1 MKFLWSTSFRSF
13 GKSLNN
19 DNIQRI
25 FLNSIKSLNID
36 VALFVTQFGEDNV
49 EDEIKKLDI
58 KYFCKDAKN
67 KIPTNKKYSNKY
79 MLKYSLEEFLKG
91 DYDYYVHSTAD
102 LIIPSNINSSLLN
115 FNKKNLLFFIF
126 PNNLVV
132 NGKLLNPTMPLFGI
146 DIFIYKIDKI
156 KAQLF
161 LDLVNDWNQYD
172 WGVVDN
178 FLIAVADKMKLDFIN
193 IYKNSNLIK
202 FENDFSALE
211 EDDKWQ
217 KDSWFENNKYFLD
230 FLKKNKLSTFY
241 ARGSYYYL
249 ALKFFR
255 IRDLNFN
262 LIICYTKLLVNLLIN
277 FFKKIVSKKNY

>member
-13 GKSLNN
+13 GKSSNN

-36 VALFVTQFGEDNV
+36 AALFVTQFGEVNV
-49 EDEIKKLDI
+49 DDEIKKSGI
-58 KYFCKDAKN
+58 KYFFKNAKN
-67 KIPTNKKYSNKY
+67 QIPINKKYSNKY

-102 LIIPSNINSSLLN
+102 LIIPSNIKNSLLN

>member
-19 DNIQRI
+19 DNIQKI
-25 FLNSIKSLNID
+25 FLNSIKSLKID
-36 VALFVTQFGEDNV
+36 VTLFVTQFGEDNV
-49 EDEIKKLDI
+49 EDEIKKSDI
-58 KYFCKDAKN
+58 KYFFKDAKK

-79 MLKYSLEEFLKG
+79 MLKFSLEEFLKG

-102 LIIPSNINSSLLN
+102 LIIPSNINNSLLN

-161 LDLVNDWNQYD
+161 LDLVNDWSQYD

-178 FLIAVADKMKLDFIN
+178 FLISVADKMNLDFIN

-202 FENDFSALE
+202 FENDFSALGE
-211 EDDKWQ
+211 GNQWQ
-217 KDSWFENNKYFLD
+217 KDSWFENNNYFLD
-230 FLKKNKLSTFY
+230 FLKRNKLSTLY
-241 ARGSYYYL
+241 AKGSYYYL
-249 ALKFFR
+249 ALKFFH
-255 IRDLNFN
+255 IRDLNFI
-262 LIICYTKLLVNLLIN
+262 LIICYSKLFINFLIN
-277 FFKKIVSKKNY
+277 GFKKIVK